1 MISSVLGMLSLC
13 RGKGKTIHHVKSRQ
27 TGQLFSN
34 HDTPCTKNSIPM
46 GKITGMTFRTGDMR
60 LCNSDA
66 QGIRHAI
73 KLRHWGAAGTAGDFE
88 LKIGTPKE
96 IFEGEARV
104 AMTPESALQL
114 QKLGHECVIETGAGA
129 VAGFSDATYKD
140 AGVTV
145 VKTAAALWK
154 AADVVAKVRAPDTA
168 ELKRLRADQTLIS
181 FFNPAGN
188 TEGMEAA
195 ASKGATVIAMEMIP
209 RISRAQKMDA
219 LSSMANIAGYRAVIE
234 AGNNFGRFFTGQIT
248 AAGKVPPA
256 KVLVVGAGVA
266 GLAAIGTAT
275 SLGAITYA
283 FDVRPEVAEQ
293 VESMGAE
300 FVYLDFE
307 EDQQDGAATG
317 GYAAVSSPEFREA
330 QLAKFR
336 ELAPEVDIVITTA
349 LIPNRDA
356 PELWTEDMVKAMKP
370 GSVII
375 DLAAEKGGNCK
386 LTVMDQKIVT
396 DNGVTIIGYTD
407 FPSRMATQASTL
419 YATNIRHLLTDLTP
433 EKDGVIHH
441 NMEDDVIRG
450 ATVTHEKAITFPP
463 PPPKVA
469 AIAAAP
475 KKETPKALTAEEKRA
490 KELADFKAAT
500 KQQVTLLAVGG
511 ALLLG
516 VGLVA
521 PASFMQHFIVFVL
534 AVFVG
539 FQVIWGVA
547 HSLHTP
553 LMAVTNAISS
563 IIILGA
569 LMQIGSSSFLV
580 IILAALSVFM
590 CGINIFGGFLVTRR
604 MLAMFQKS

>member
-1 MISSVLGMLSLC
+1 MKPPG
-13 RGKGKTIHHVKSRQ
+13 
-27 TGQLFSN
+27 
-34 HDTPCTKNSIPM
+34 P
-46 GKITGMTFRTGDMR
+46 GDDP
-60 LCNSDA
+60 SF
-66 QGIRHAI
+66 
-73 KLRHWGAAGTAGDFE
+73 GTRRE
-88 LKIGTPKE
+88 KEETVKIGVPKE
-96 IFEGEARV
+96 VFEGENRV
-104 AMTPESALQL
+104 AMTPESAKML
-114 QKLGHECVIETGAGA
+114 QKLGYDCVIETKAGA
-129 VAGFSDATYKD
+129 NAGFSDAVYKE
-140 AGVTV
+140 AGVEV

-154 AADVVAKVRAPDTA
+154 AADIIAKVRQPNDT
-168 ELKRLRADQTLIS
+168 ELKRLTADKTLIS
-181 FFNPAGN
+181 FFNPGGN
-188 TEGMEAA
+188 EDGLEKAKKSG
-195 ASKGATVIAMEMIP
+195 ASVIAMEMVP

-234 AGNNFGRFFTGQIT
+234 AGNNFGRFFTGQVT

-266 GLAAIGTAT
+266 GLAAIGTST

-307 EDQQDGAATG
+307 EEQQDGAATG

-349 LIPNRDA
+349 LIPNREA
-356 PELWTEDMVKAMKP
+356 PKLWLKDMIDAMKP
-370 GSVII
+370 GSVIV
-375 DLAAEKGGNCK
+375 DLAAEKGGNAEG
-386 LTVMDQKIVT
+386 TVMDEKVVT

-407 FPSRMATQASTL
+407 FPSRMASQSSSL
-419 YATNIRHLLTDLTP
+419 YANNIRHMMTDLTP
-433 EKDGVIHH
+433 EKDGKVNHD
-441 NMEDDVIRG
+441 MEDDVIRG
-450 ATVTHEKAITFPP
+450 ATVTHEGEITFPP
-463 PPPKVA
+463 PPPKVQ
-469 AIAAAP
+469 AIAAQP
-475 KKETPKALTAEEKRA
+475 KAEVKALTPEEIKA
-490 KELADFKAAT
+490 QEAAAFKAQT
-500 KQQVTLLAVGG
+500 KQQVTLLAAGG
-511 ALLLG
+511 ALLLLL
-516 VGLVA
+516 GLYA

-539 FQVIWGVA
+539 FQVIWNVS

-569 LMQIGSSSFLV
+569 LMQIGSGSFLV
-580 IILAALSVFM
+580 ILLAAASVFM
-590 CGINIFGGFLVTRR
+590 AGINIFGGFLVTRR

>member
-1 MISSVLGMLSLC
+1 
-13 RGKGKTIHHVKSRQ
+13 
-27 TGQLFSN
+27 
-34 HDTPCTKNSIPM
+34 
-46 GKITGMTFRTGDMR
+46 
-60 LCNSDA
+60 
-66 QGIRHAI
+66 
-73 KLRHWGAAGTAGDFE
+73 

-96 IFEGEARV
+96 VFEGEARV
-104 AMTPESALQL
+104 AMTPDSALQL
-114 QKLGHECVIETGAGA
+114 QKLGHECYVESGAGA
-129 VAGFSDATYKD
+129 MAGFSDAAYKN
-140 AGVTV
+140 AGVSV

-154 AADVVAKVRAPDTA
+154 EVDIVAKVRPPSDTEA
-168 ELKRLRADQTLIS
+168 KRMQKGQTLIS
-181 FFNPAGN
+181 FFYPAQN
-188 TEGMEAA
+188 EEQMALLA
-195 ASKGATVIAMEMIP
+195 KKGSTVIAMDMVP

-234 AGNNFGRFFTGQIT
+234 AGNNFGRFFTGQVT
-248 AAGKVPPA
+248 AAGKMPPA

-266 GLAAIGTAT
+266 GLAAIGTSV
-275 SLGAITYA
+275 SLGAVTYA

-307 EDQQDGAATG
+307 EEQQDGATTG

-349 LIPNRDA
+349 LIPGRDA
-356 PELWTEDMVKAMKP
+356 PKLWLADMIAAMKP

-375 DLAAEKGGNCK
+375 DLAAERGGNAEG
-386 LTVMDQKIVT
+386 TVMDEKVVT
-396 DNGVTIIGYTD
+396 DNGVTIVGYTD
-407 FPSRMATQASTL
+407 FPSRMASQASSL
-419 YATNIRHLLTDLTP
+419 YATNIRHMMTDLTP
-433 EKDGVIHH
+433 EKDGAVNH

-450 ATVTHEKAITFPP
+450 ATVAHDGDVTFPP
-463 PPPKVA
+463 PAPKIQ
-469 AIAAAP
+469 AIAAKPQEKP
-475 KKETPKALTAEEKRA
+475 KELTPEEKREQEIA
-490 KELADFKAAT
+490 AFKAAT

-511 ALLLG
+511 LLTLG
-516 VGLVA
+516 LGLIA

-534 AVFVG
+534 SVFIG
-539 FQVIWGVA
+539 FQVIWNVS

-569 LMQIGSSSFLV
+569 LMQIGSGSMLV
-580 IILAALSVFM
+580 IILAAASVFM
-590 CGINIFGGFLVTRR
+590 AGINIFGGFLVTRR